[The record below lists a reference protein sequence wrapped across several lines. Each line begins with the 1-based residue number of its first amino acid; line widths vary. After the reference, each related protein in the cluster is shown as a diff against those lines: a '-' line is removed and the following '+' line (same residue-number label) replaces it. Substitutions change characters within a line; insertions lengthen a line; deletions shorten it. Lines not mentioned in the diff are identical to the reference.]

1 MLTSWV
7 KTLKSWATKRKIYKM
22 GLYQIWKLYTV
33 KEIIIKE
40 KRHVIEW
47 ENLIARYLYG
57 KGLASRLYH
66 QKSQQ
71 QNITQSRI
79 DKKPE

>member
-1 MLTSWV
+1 
-7 KTLKSWATKRKIYKM
+7 M